1 MTSNPHRAQL
11 EAHCKAILAIRERLH
26 AEAAKAVH
34 KAAINKPPPVPPL
47 VDQLRDYLA
56 TLPPAQ
62 KKRIS
67 LPAILPH
74 LRGKYREHP
83 HLLNIARAMRQLGY
97 TPVRSWRKDDDARR
111 YWIAP
116 ETN

>member
-1 MTSNPHRAQL
+1 MNFI
-11 EAHCKAILAIRERLH
+11 EAHVRELNALRTKRH
-26 AEAAKAVH
+26 AEAAKVEVST
-34 KAAINKPPPVPPL
+34 PPVVPPL
-47 VDQLRDYLA
+47 VDQVRDYLA

-62 KKRIS
+62 KQRIS

-74 LRGKYREHP
+74 LRGKYKEHP

-97 TPVRSWRKDDDARR
+97 TPVRCWRKDDHAHR